1 MSLASDLSAALDP
14 VRLAKRVG
22 LTPDPWQ
29 TRVLRSSAPRLLLNC
44 SRQSGKST
52 IAAVLAVWTAVYEPG
67 ALVLLLSPSLRQS
80 SELFKKALNAYRM
93 AGRPVAPEAETRLTL
108 ELENGSRVVSLPGTE
123 QTVRGFSGVRLL
135 LIDEASRV
143 DDGLFYAIRPMVAVS
158 GGRVIAMATPFGR
171 RGFFH
176 DAWTSTE
183 PWERVQ
189 VTAHEVPRISA
200 AFLAEERAAMPA
212 WVYQQEYECV
222 FGETVDHV
230 FGYDLVMGA
239 LSADVAPLFGGT
251 GDDDALF
258 LRP

>member
-1 MSLASDLSAALDP
+1 MTLAADLALALDP
-14 VRLAKRVG
+14 VRFAERAG
-22 LTPDPWQ
+22 IEPDPWQ
-29 TRVLRSSAPRLLLNC
+29 AGVLRSTAPRLLLNC

-52 IAAVLAVWTAVYEPG
+52 ITATLAVHTALYEPG

-80 SELFKKALNAYRM
+80 GELFKKALTVYR
-93 AGRPVAPEAETRLTL
+93 AVGRPVAPEAETRLTL

-143 DDGLFYAIRPMVAVS
+143 ADSLYYAIRPMVAVS
-158 GGRVIAMATPFGR
+158 GGRVIAMSTPFGR

-176 DAWTSTE
+176 HEWAEGGAAWQ
-183 PWERVQ
+183 RVE
-189 VTAHEVPRISA
+189 VTAHDVPRISET
-200 AFLAEERAAMPA
+200 FLAEERASMPL

-230 FGYDLVMGA
+230 FGYDLVMRA
-239 LSADVAPLFGGT
+239 LSPDVAPLFGGT
-251 GDDDALF
+251 HDDALL